1 MAIKFLNGVDLNQN
15 QLIAAR
21 VENLGTAPATPV
33 EGQIYYDSSIG
44 DKVLYFWNGTDWVS
58 TGKQGTVTSVAT
70 THAGNAFTASIGNVS
85 TVNPSVDITV
95 VGNSNQYINGAGNLT
110 TFPTIPQGDITAII
124 AGDGLT
130 GLNLGGPIPTLN
142 VVGGLGITANPNDVQ
157 VDYTGSDNIILS
169 AGDGV
174 TTPITVAATD
184 KIIVSDASDSNVKF
198 VNISQI
204 TAAIGGGTVT
214 SVTAGTGMTQSGT
227 STINPTLNVIGS
239 SGILANADNIAI
251 DYTATGIINDANSGT
266 SITLLD
272 ADEFLFEDASATA
285 SVAVKRGTL
294 SQLKT
299 YIGDTGVTSINF
311 KTDGTALNVNSN
323 TVTGIGT
330 MIGIWQGSSAQYVNG
345 AGDLATFPSIP
356 SVGNGQIDGRTS
368 GLGLSGSMDATAN
381 QSGDTTFTVTS
392 NATAAATASTLM
404 YRDSSGFSNVVTPS
418 SGDSSTK
425 IATTAFV
432 QAAVTGLLEFKGGFN
447 ADTGILDDGSGDDL
461 YTDVVI
467 EVGDYYVVT
476 GAGDF
481 FGNTA
486 TPLTTGDS
494 VIAQNAV
501 PNPGTTPAVEGDF
514 IVVQS
519 DTDLAT
525 NTTVGL
531 MTINASGTGITS
543 NIAAGKATLTNTDRG
558 SSQNIFKTITATSGT
573 TTANT
578 NSDTL
583 TVVGAGGASTAI
595 SGDVLTITSANDDTG
610 ITGVTLVTNSSG
622 SWTVPLSESITGRE
636 LTITSNVYGGAAKVG
651 YVPPNGS
658 NTTFLRGD
666 GTWVTPTNTNLVTSV
681 DEITPGT
688 SAGIPIVVD
697 PTTGAVKIKSMAYDG
712 NTKVGHV
719 PAGGGVTTFL
729 RGDGTWVVPTNTQ
742 GVTTVTA
749 STVGNLDGLSATPTS
764 GAVVVGLD
772 IDGLATV
779 GTAIENADE
788 MLIYDDGA
796 NANKKVPISTLKSVF
811 SSLNNTF
818 NELIASGVTSEKFT
832 HTLGFNTIIQLVGQ
846 TSGDTVYADVKR
858 NPDGDNV
865 NEVEVTFGSAT
876 TEPICALVTR
886 ITNYPI

>member
-1 MAIKFLNGVDLNQN
+1 MAVQFLNDIDLNQN
-15 QLIAAR
+15 ELIDAVIENQTSNANAGTGIDGQLYYNTTDA
-21 VENLGTAPATPV
+21 VLKVWTGTAWTSVGSDTYTLTGTGSTNGTAAVRLNDGTTNNDV
-33 EGQIYYDSSIG
+33 AFTGTGSVTVTRSGNTLTI
-44 DKVLYFWNGTDWVS
+44 NGTDN
-58 TGKQGTVTSVAT
+58 QGVTSI
-70 THAGNAFTASIGNVS
+70 TA
-85 TVNPSVDITV
+85 
-95 VGNSNQYINGAGNLT
+95 GAGITGSNLSSAS
-110 TFPTIPQGDITAII
+110 PTID
-124 AGDGLT
+124 
-130 GLNLGGPIPTLN
+130 
-142 VVGGLGITANPNDVQ
+142 
-157 VDYTGSDNIILS
+157 VDYAGSDNVILS
-169 AGDGV
+169 AADGTAV
-174 TTPITVAATD
+174 TVASTD
-184 KIIVSDASDSNVKF
+184 RIIINDSDDNDNVKY

-299 YIGDTGVTSINF
+299 YIGAVTGVTSVNF
-311 KTDGTALNVNSN
+311 KTDGTALNVASN
-323 TVTGIGT
+323 TITGSGT
-330 MIGIWQGSSAQYVNG
+330 MTGIWQGSSVQYVRG
-345 AGDLATFPSIP
+345 DGDLATFPTI
-356 SVGNGQIDGRTS
+356 GDGQINGATS
-368 GLGLSGSMDATAN
+368 GSGISGSMSATAN

-392 NATAAATASTLM
+392 NATKAATASTLM
-404 YRDSSGFSNVVTPS
+404 YRDISGFSNVVTPS

-447 ADTGILDDGSGDDL
+447 ANTGILDDGSGDDL

-476 GAGDF
+476 GAGNF

-501 PNPGTTPAVEGDF
+501 PNPGTTAAVEGDF

-525 NTTVGL
+525 NSTVGL
-531 MTINASGTGITS
+531 MTIAPTGSGVTS
-543 NIAAGKATLTNTDRG
+543 NIAAGVATLTNSDKG

-595 SGDVLTITSANDDTG
+595 SGDTLTITTANSEYTAGTG
-610 ITGVTLVTNSSG
+610 LTLTAGDVFNA
-622 SWTVPLSESITGRE
+622 
-636 LTITSNVYGGAAKVG
+636 NV
-651 YVPPNGS
+651 
-658 NTTFLRGD
+658 D
-666 GTWVTPTNTNLVTSV
+666 GTQSVAANTSSTTASRTYKVQVNSADALVVNVPWVDTNTQTVTSV

-688 SAGIPIVVD
+688 STGTPIVVD
-697 PTTGAVKIKSMAYDG
+697 PTTGAVKVKSMAYAGDT
-712 NTKVGHV
+712 NVGHV
-719 PAGGGVTTFL
+719 PTGGGVTTFL

-749 STVGNLDGLSATPTS
+749 STANNLKGISATPTA

-772 IDGLATV
+772 INGRTAATNAISTDALLVYNASQNKKITVGNLATSLQRV
-779 GTAIENADE
+779 NSFASTITDTATVSHNLGTADVIVQ
-788 MLIYDDGA
+788 LYD
-796 NANKKVPISTLKSVF
+796 
-811 SSLNNTF
+811 
-818 NELIASGVTSEKFT
+818 VTT
-832 HTLGFNTIIQLVGQ
+832 GN
-846 TSGDTVYADVKR
+846 TVYADIDR
-858 NPDGDNV
+858 TSTSAIT
-865 NEVEVTFGSAT
+865 VTFGAT
-876 TEPICALVTR
+876 P
-886 ITNYPI
+886 TNSIRVMVMRVYETV